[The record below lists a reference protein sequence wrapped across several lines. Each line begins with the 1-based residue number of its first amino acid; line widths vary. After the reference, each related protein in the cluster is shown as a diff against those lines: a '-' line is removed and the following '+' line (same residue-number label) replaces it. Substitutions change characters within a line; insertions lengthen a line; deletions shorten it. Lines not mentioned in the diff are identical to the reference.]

1 MKPINFYISFDH
13 FKFKDIKEGDYNN
26 FEKNFIYNINLEFND
41 LLKNNNND
49 INKFHSNLFGKN
61 NNLLFYTGIESKVK
75 DKMKQYE
82 NKILNTSRLLFDKKN
97 KLDEN
102 LHYIKIKIGKNRS
115 KQQYSLS
122 CILVILNY
130 RNNEIE
136 MNGFENLRFYLL
148 FPIRCGDFH

>member
-13 FKFKDIKEGDYNN
+13 FNFKDIKKDDYNN
-26 FEKNFIYNINLEFND
+26 FEQNFIYNINLQFNT
-41 LLKNNNND
+41 LLTNND
-49 INKFHSNLFGKN
+49 NDVNKFHLNSFGKN

-82 NKILNTSRLLFDKKN
+82 NKILNTTKLLLDKKN

-102 LHYIKIKIGKNRS
+102 LHYVKIKIGKNGS

-136 MNGFENLRFYLL
+136 TNDFENLRFYLL

>member
-13 FKFKDIKEGDYNN
+13 FNFKDIKKGDYNN
-26 FEKNFIYNINLEFND
+26 FEQNFIYNINLQFNT
-41 LLKNNNND
+41 LLTNNDND
-49 INKFHSNLFGKN
+49 INKFHLNSFGKN

-82 NKILNTSRLLFDKKN
+82 NKILNTTKLLLDKKN

-102 LHYIKIKIGKNRS
+102 LHYVKIKIGKNGS

-130 RNNEIE
+130 RNNKIE
-136 MNGFENLRFYLL
+136 TKGFENSRFYLL

>member
-13 FKFKDIKEGDYNN
+13 FNFKDIKKGDYNN
-26 FEKNFIYNINLEFND
+26 FEQNFIYNINLKFNT
-41 LLKNNNND
+41 LLTNNDND
-49 INKFHSNLFGKN
+49 INKFHLNSLGKN

-82 NKILNTSRLLFDKKN
+82 NKILNKKN

-102 LHYIKIKIGKNRS
+102 LHYVKIKIGKNGS

-122 CILVILNY
+122 CILVILNC

-136 MNGFENLRFYLL
+136 TNGFENLRFYLL